1 MALTKIVLC
10 LPGKWR
16 ESNLRIPART
26 FASTFE
32 EISQGQTRK
41 FVHFIGI
48 TFAQYRIK
56 NFREGN
62 SLVFNMFHQIK
73 LFVVVRFCLQ
83 ESLNILKIK
92 ANYTACTIWQS
103 VTSMWWQ
110 AQWTVGMKNT
120 LTGPGKWN
128 QDKCLIRP
136 ALNVSCRKNWNM
148 RTIVVLIDICNIGQQ
163 STDTQPIVRPYSARC
178 RSSIRRRSADCRV
191 TIGRFTSGWLI
202 LCYFPF
208 LLNGRC
214 LCFGFSTLKRKSLN
228 LQLSILK
235 ITVLTILTI
244 QNTIK
249 HNKTHVLY

>member
-16 ESNLRIPART
+16 ESNLRISART

-56 NFREGN
+56 NFKEGN
-62 SLVFNMFHQIK
+62 SLVFNMFHQTK
-73 LFVVVRFCLQ
+73 LFVVVRFYLQ

-92 ANYTACTIWQS
+92 ANYTAFTIWQS

-120 LTGPGKWN
+120 LTGPRKWN
-128 QDKCLIRP
+128 QDKCLIRA
-136 ALNVSCRKNWNM
+136 ALNVSCRENWNM
-148 RTIVVLIDICNIGQQ
+148 RTIVVLIDISIKGRSKARSKKSKITQ
-163 STDTQPIVRPYSARC
+163 DTQLKIASNCQA
-178 RSSIRRRSADCRV
+178 
-191 TIGRFTSGWLI
+191 
-202 LCYFPF
+202 
-208 LLNGRC
+208 LLV
-214 LCFGFSTLKRKSLN
+214 LLA
-228 LQLSILK
+228 LSIKFSSLGTKLSAALK
-235 ITVLTILTI
+235 
-244 QNTIK
+244 
-249 HNKTHVLY
+249 